1 MDKKNWICYILIFT
15 ILSSGAYFLLR
26 KSFSPKKDGMVED
39 TFFSEEEWED
49 EDKDEKKE
57 KRKTENARESVDT
70 KSIESIDTKS
80 IDTKSIETIEVYI
93 CGAVKNPGV
102 YALKTG
108 DRVNDAIE
116 RSGGLCDDA
125 DLEDWNLAA
134 KIEDG
139 GKICILT
146 KKEAKKRRKEMSQ
159 KESLTKESKET
170 AEVLETSESD
180 GKVNIN
186 TASKAELMTL
196 TGIGEAKAEAILS
209 YREKNGT
216 YGSLEDLMKIEG
228 IKSGVYNKIK
238 DYIKL

>member
-1 MDKKNWICYILIFT
+1 
-15 ILSSGAYFLLR
+15 
-26 KSFSPKKDGMVED
+26 
-39 TFFSEEEWED
+39 
-49 EDKDEKKE
+49 
-57 KRKTENARESVDT
+57 
-70 KSIESIDTKS
+70 
-80 IDTKSIETIEVYI
+80 
-93 CGAVKNPGV
+93 
-102 YALKTG
+102 
-108 DRVNDAIE
+108 
-116 RSGGLCDDA
+116 
-125 DLEDWNLAA
+125 
-134 KIEDG
+134 KIY
-139 GKICILT
+139 ILT

-170 AEVLETSESD
+170 ADVLEPSESD